1 MSSPAPALAR
11 LPPHLKLLNSNSY
24 WAGKPKKN
32 EECPASLPLYFLTSL
47 LQLRQVPP
55 PLTTFHCHHHPFLI
69 RPPLLLGSRLHAGA
83 HHPFH
88 PLPLPPLPPP
98 LHPPRL
104 SLPPPLLSLFHSS

>member
-55 PLTTFHCHHHPFLI
+55 PLTTVHCHHHPFLI
-69 RPPLLLGSRLHAGA
+69 LPPLLLES
-83 HHPFH
+83 
-88 PLPLPPLPPP
+88 PLDARAPHP
-98 LHPPRL
+98 LHPLHLAPLPRRL
-104 SLPPPLLSLFHSS
+104 HLRRFSLPSRILAVVLPS